1 MFTKK
6 SIKWQFYDSKNLYL
20 HERILMT
27 IYSVKSGDSLYTI
40 AKANNATVPELLRLN
55 PKIKN
60 NIIYPKQQ
68 ITLPDK
74 SAGFDVVSLKKNDTI
89 NSTTPNKNIYIIRKG
104 DNFEKIEKQ
113 YWLKSGQIKSA
124 NPDLKPEKLKIGQK
138 INIPE
143 KELYIK
149 PVNIKD
155 KNFDTILSKILKDE
169 GGFKPT
175 EKDGSDTKTNKGIT
189 QEVYNQYL
197 KHKAFDK
204 KQKSFEIKD
213 VKNITEKELK
223 EIYYN
228 YYYLESGA
236 DKEKNKKTAYWIMD
250 TAVNCGVKKAK
261 ELKSKCG
268 NDNEKWFTERNN
280 TYNKIV
286 QNNSLKKKYLNGW
299 INRISRIK
307 NTEIT

>member
-1 MFTKK
+1 
-6 SIKWQFYDSKNLYL
+6 
-20 HERILMT
+20 MT

-104 DNFEKIEKQ
+104 DNFEKIDKQ

-143 KELYIK
+143 
-149 PVNIKD
+149 
-155 KNFDTILSKILKDE
+155 T
-169 GGFKPT
+169 
-175 EKDGSDTKTNKGIT
+175 
-189 QEVYNQYL
+189 
-197 KHKAFDK
+197 
-204 KQKSFEIKD
+204 
-213 VKNITEKELK
+213 
-223 EIYYN
+223 
-228 YYYLESGA
+228 
-236 DKEKNKKTAYWIMD
+236 
-250 TAVNCGVKKAK
+250 
-261 ELKSKCG
+261 
-268 NDNEKWFTERNN
+268 
-280 TYNKIV
+280 
-286 QNNSLKKKYLNGW
+286 
-299 INRISRIK
+299 
-307 NTEIT
+307 